1 MQEVRS
7 DLTPGGA
14 AKRHDVQG
22 IRQVVLRAGSVAL
35 GAHVL
40 SQLIRFSGNL
50 ILTRLLVPEAF
61 GVMLVSIVV
70 WMGLTLFTDFG
81 LRQVVI
87 RSSRS
92 GDPVFLNTVWT
103 LQILQGMLI
112 ATLLVATAGV
122 LSLAASMGLIPHGS
136 TFSSPEVPWVIAS
149 LAVPALLQSLESTK
163 MHVASRNLQ
172 VSRIAAIELGCQ
184 VVALGVT
191 VTFART
197 VGGVV
202 ALVAGAFA
210 ASTCRTLATHLAFD
224 GHRNRLAYDAPS
236 AKEVVTF
243 GVPIILTS
251 CLGFIVTNGDKLVL
265 GWVLSAQAMGSYAI
279 AVLLV
284 SALHDAAGKIISQ
297 VMYPAI
303 SRAVSHDPSSLR
315 ANYLSLRA
323 TADVGCLIVGG
334 LLVSLG
340 DRVVAL
346 LYDGRYAEAG
356 TYVGILGLS
365 LVGIRYRVLNAVLL
379 TIGRPRLQLYEQI
392 FQLTALVPGILLGFR
407 FGGPRGAVWGVAL
420 SYLTAQLWNIFYL
433 QRKLGLFSAALEFRG
448 VAIFATAAGLGAL
461 LRIWI

>member
-1 MQEVRS
+1 V
-7 DLTPGGA
+7 
-14 AKRHDVQG
+14 KRPDAHG
-22 IRQVVLRAGSVAL
+22 IGQVVLRAGIVTL

-40 SQLIRFSGNL
+40 TQLIRFAGNL

-70 WMGLTLFTDFG
+70 WMGLTLFTDVG

-87 RSSRS
+87 RSSRA

-103 LQILQGMLI
+103 LQILQGLLI

-122 LSLAASMGLIPHGS
+122 LSVATSMGLIPHGS
-136 TFSSPEVPWVIAS
+136 TFSSPDVPWVLAA

-163 MHVASRNLQ
+163 MSVASRNLQ
-172 VSRIAAIELGCQ
+172 VSRISAIELGCQ

-197 VGGVV
+197 IGGVT

-210 ASTCRTLATHLAFD
+210 SSICRTLATHLVFD
-224 GHRNRLAYDAPS
+224 GHRNRLCYDAPS
-236 AKEVVTF
+236 AKEVLTF
-243 GVPIILTS
+243 GAPIILTS
-251 CLGFIVTNGDKLVL
+251 CMGFIVSNGDKLAL
-265 GWVLSAQAMGSYAI
+265 GWVLPAQAMGAYAI

-284 SALHDAAGKIISQ
+284 STFHDAAGKLISQ

-303 SRAVSHDPSSLR
+303 SRAVSHDPGSLR
-315 ANYLSLRA
+315 ASYLRVRA
-323 TADVGCLIVGG
+323 TADAGCLIVGG

-365 LVGIRYRVLNAVLL
+365 LVGIRYRVLNAVFL

-392 FQLTALVPGILLGFR
+392 SQLTVLVPGILLGFR
-407 FGGPRGAVWGVAL
+407 FGGPRGAVWGVAV
-420 SYLTAQLWNIFYL
+420 SYLTAQLWNVFYL
-433 QRKLGLFSAALEFRG
+433 QRKLGLFSAALELRG
-448 VAIFATAAGLGAL
+448 VAMFAAAAGLGTL
-461 LRIWI
+461 LRLWI